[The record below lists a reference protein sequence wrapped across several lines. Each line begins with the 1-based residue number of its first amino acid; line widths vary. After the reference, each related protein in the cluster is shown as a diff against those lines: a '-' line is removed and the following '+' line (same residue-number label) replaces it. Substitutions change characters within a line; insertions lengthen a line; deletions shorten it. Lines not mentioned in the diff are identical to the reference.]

1 MRKSNWEPEW
11 FDKSVN
17 NYWTGKAH
25 LYKRTSIEES
35 AASAKGKGKTLLSRI
50 PVTEWQLQMVSMSR
64 RFYLYISS
72 WEQLR
77 HLNGYSWNILFQI
90 HFSGQYEK
98 YGQFPWQRK

>member
-1 MRKSNWEPEW
+1 MIIEL
-11 FDKSVN
+11 
-17 NYWTGKAH
+17 GK
-25 LYKRTSIEES
+25 LTSIS
-35 AASAKGKGKTLLSRI
+35 VLLSKNQPHQQNEKERRSW
-50 PVTEWQLQMVSMSR
+50 VEFLTEWQLQMVSMSR
-64 RFYLYISS
+64 GFYLYISS